1 MIKLFLGLLYAF
13 SLFAS
18 SSSHIVLLGD
28 PHLPGKH
35 LEKKERVLETLN
47 QWSDVEMVVA
57 LGDLCSQTG
66 TREEYETVKTYFSK
80 LKHPLFPITGNHDF
94 IYEDALDE
102 NGKLKHAT
110 FETQMQKLETFK
122 QTLKLPKLYY
132 TLHKEPYILIF
143 LSTDNPKHLAEL
155 SKEQLAWFENE
166 LKTHA
171 TKPTIVFFHAPLED
185 TLETYKHWVNT
196 PNFVAQPV
204 KKIKSIISQ
213 NPQVF
218 LWISG
223 HTHTSPLEPSF
234 ASAINLYENRVV
246 NIHNTDMN
254 KENIWTNSLFLSP
267 DKVVVKTYNHTTHM
281 WLDSLE
287 RTFFIPK
294 F

>member
-18 SSSHIVLLGD
+18 TPSHIVLLGD

-35 LEKKERVLETLN
+35 LENKERVLETLN

-66 TREEYETVKTYFSK
+66 TQEEYATVKNYFSK
-80 LKHPLFPITGNHDF
+80 LKHPLLPITGNHDF
-94 IYEDALDE
+94 IYEDVLDE

-110 FETQMQKLETFK
+110 VEIQMQKLETFK
-122 QTLKLPKLYY
+122 QTLKLLKLYY
-132 TLHKEPYILIF
+132 TLHKEPYMLIF
-143 LSTDNPKHLAEL
+143 LSADNPKHLAEL

-166 LKTHA
+166 LKTHT

-204 KKIKSIISQ
+204 KHIKSIIAQ
-213 NPQVF
+213 NPQIF
-218 LWISG
+218 LWVSG

-234 ASAINLYENRVV
+234 DSAINLYENRVV

-254 KENIWTNSLFLSP
+254 KENIWTNSLFLYP
-267 DKVVVKTYNHTTHM
+267 DKVLIKTYNHTTNM
-281 WLDSLE
+281 WLDTLE